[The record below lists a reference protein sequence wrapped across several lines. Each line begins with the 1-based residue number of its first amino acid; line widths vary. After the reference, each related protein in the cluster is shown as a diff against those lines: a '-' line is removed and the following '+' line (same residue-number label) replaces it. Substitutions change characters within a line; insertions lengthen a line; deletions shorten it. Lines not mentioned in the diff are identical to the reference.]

1 MFRFLPYSTFAGKIA
16 TDENIIKPGMIF
28 IDLNSKSLACIYTAY
43 NNGANLIITEQNIN
57 DTQLP
62 LVKVKNI
69 GKSYLKL
76 LDLLYGNPIKKAS
89 FIPIYG
95 GNRGNIVAKIL
106 ESIFKRWYLKVKQSN
121 ELHDF
126 SDFYIP
132 LKYDFYVEDFFY
144 YILNCISHN
153 ITAIPIPYDSNIS
166 SLEPMIENNSECA
179 IIVESGFINDN
190 SARRTKNGK
199 PIIIN
204 IDEPYTLSALN
215 GKSENIIITY
225 GLSKKAAVTATSID
239 YGEYTCFNYC
249 LQRTLYTRKGVT
261 LEPFEKPLSIKGLGI
276 NKIYAALASVSCAL
290 YYDVDLDCIGESLM
304 DYSDRGRDFLIKQYK
319 NFTLV
324 DNYCTDYLDYKET
337 LEMIQY
343 IDYEGLYILI
353 SDISICDEQSCK
365 NLIVIIYEL
374 GINLNIKEIVFTS
387 CSENVNMEK
396 LNNFFTQLGAIS
408 KNLNFNIKH
417 FNQLTYALGYIINEI
432 SKGDVLLTL
441 GGSEMDM
448 STTITELILSN

>member
-1 MFRFLPYSTFAGKIA
+1 MFRFLPYSAFASRIA

-28 IDLNSKSLACIYTAY
+28 IDLYSKSLASIYTAY
-43 NNGANLIITEQNIN
+43 NNGANLIITEQNID
-57 DTQLP
+57 DTLLP

-76 LDLLYGNPIKKAS
+76 LDLIYGNPIKKAS
-89 FIPIYG
+89 FIPIFG

-106 ESIFKRWYLKVKQSN
+106 ESVFKRWSLKFKQKN
-121 ELHDF
+121 ELLDF

-132 LKYDFYVEDFFY
+132 LKYGFYVEDFFY
-144 YILNCISHN
+144 YVLNCIAHN
-153 ITAIPIPYDSNIS
+153 ITVIPIPYDDNIY
-166 SLEPMIENNSECA
+166 SLEPIIGRNSECA
-179 IIVESGFINDN
+179 IIVESSFINDN
-190 SARRTKNGK
+190 SAFKAKNGK
-199 PIIIN
+199 PLIIN
-204 IDEPYTLSALN
+204 IDEPYALAMIN
-215 GKSENIIITY
+215 GKNENIIITY

-239 YGEYTCFNYC
+239 YGEHTCFNYC
-249 LQRTLYTRKGVT
+249 LQRTLYTRKGAT
-261 LEPFEKPLSIKGLGI
+261 LEPFETPLSIKGLGI

-290 YYDVDLDCIGESLM
+290 YYDVDLDCIKESLM

-319 NFTLV
+319 NFTLI
-324 DNYCTDYLDYKET
+324 DNYCTDYIDYKET

-365 NLIVIIYEL
+365 NLIVVIYEL

-387 CSENVNMEK
+387 CSKSVNMGK
-396 LNNFFTQLGAIS
+396 LNNFFTQLEIIS

-417 FNQLTYALGYIINEI
+417 FNQLTYALGYVINEI
-432 SKGDVLLTL
+432 SKGDALLTL
-441 GGSEMDM
+441 GGNEMDM